1 METST
6 QIERYKQLTKYTDQ
20 TATFNT
26 CLLLIAWI
34 MTGYASVLAALIYSL
49 VSVFPPLINLF
60 FTIKVPTKVGG
71 ENLPLK
77 GGDNEVLTGFIHV
90 LFIASSAVFLMFNGV
105 SALINGNAIPF
116 DYLAIVIMIFANIV
130 IIVSVLLQCYFFKK
144 AKSVSNKANLLNYR
158 ASLIINMTV
167 LFVILLKY
175 FGWNWVDG
183 VLAIIVSFYIS
194 HRAWK
199 EGSVI
204 LGDFIPSSDF
214 GVVSDEVKEILNKRL
229 GLLKIRV
236 GTINESPIKGLYEV
250 VTDKENIYYISENG
264 QFLVNG
270 DIYNIDNEIKKLKN
284 SELDALCEHKGD
296 NHLSQISTFEKD
308 MIVYKADVEKHIIIV
323 FIDVSCSSC
332 KKLHADI
339 PNYNK
344 AGITVCY
351 LAFPRGGKNSDAYSK
366 MVSIWCSDEPK
377 VAMDREMENYPI
389 PLLSYS
395 NTVIEQYNLGI
406 ALGNAGTPTLFLNN
420 GVILPG
426 YLPVNLLLKALQ

>member
-6 QIERYKQLTKYTDQ
+6 QIERYKQLTKHTDQ
-20 TATFNT
+20 AAILNT

-49 VSVFPPLINLF
+49 VSIFPPLINLLL
-60 FTIKVPTKVGG
+60 TIKVPTKLGG
-71 ENLPLK
+71 EKRSFK

-90 LFIASSAVFLMFNGV
+90 LFIASSAVFLMFSGI
-105 SALINGNAIPF
+105 SSLINGNEMPF
-116 DYLAIVIMIFANIV
+116 DYIAVVIVFFVNIV
-130 IIVSVLLQCYFFKK
+130 IIVSVLLQFNVSKK
-144 AKSVSNKANLLNYR
+144 TKSMSNKAGLLNYR
-158 ASLIINMTV
+158 VSLIINTTV
-167 LFVILLKY
+167 LLVILLKY
-175 FGWNWVDG
+175 FDWNWADG
-183 VLAIIVSFYIS
+183 VFAIIVSFYIS
-194 HRAWK
+194 HQAWK
-199 EGSVI
+199 EGEGI
-204 LGDFIPSSDF
+204 LGDFIPSSELVF
-214 GVVSDEVKEILNKRL
+214 FSDDVKEILNKRL
-229 GLLKIRV
+229 ALLKIRV

-250 VTDKENIYYISENG
+250 VSDKGDIYYISENG

-270 DIYNIDNEIKKLKN
+270 DIYNIDYEIKKLKN
-284 SELDALCEHKGD
+284 SEPEALCDNEGD
-296 NHLSQISTFEKD
+296 QHLSQISKFEKD

-344 AGITVCY
+344 AGITICY
-351 LAFPRGGKNSDAYSK
+351 LAFPLGGKASDAYCK

-377 VAMDREMENYPI
+377 VAMDREMGDYPI

-420 GVILPG
+420 GVILSG